1 MIAIL
6 DYGAGNLFNA
16 QKAVQALGYDSV
28 VTDDE
33 QTIRSA
39 QKLILPGVGAFP
51 DAMQNLRS
59 RGLHELICQQVQQGK
74 YLLGICLGMQLLFDH
89 SDEMGGDDG
98 LGLIAGK
105 VRKIQTSY
113 KIPHMGWNQL
123 TYHTP
128 HAVFNGIPQG
138 ESVYFV
144 HSFCADVAD
153 EQDLIASTW
162 YGERITAAVARD
174 NVIGMQYH
182 PEKSS
187 RIGMHML
194 KNFIEL
200 K

>member
-28 VTDDE
+28 ITEDAA
-33 QTIRSA
+33 TIRSA
-39 QKLILPGVGAFP
+39 EKLILPGVGAFP
-51 DAMQNLRS
+51 DAMENLRQ
-59 RGLHELICQQVQQGK
+59 RELDELVCQQVQEGK

-89 SDEMGGDDG
+89 SDEMGGDNG
-98 LGLIAGK
+98 LGLIPGN
-105 VRKIQTSY
+105 VRKIHTNY

-128 HAVFNGIPQG
+128 HAVFNGIPEG

-144 HSFCADVAD
+144 HSFCADVKD
-153 EQDLIASTW
+153 EADLIASTW
-162 YGERITAAVARD
+162 YGERITAAVARG

-187 RIGMHML
+187 RIGMQML

>member
-16 QKAVQALGYDSV
+16 QKAVQALGYDSII
-28 VTDDE
+28 TDDAA
-33 QTIRSA
+33 TIRNA
-39 QKLILPGVGAFP
+39 EKLILPGVGAFP
-51 DAMQNLRS
+51 DAMQNLRQ
-59 RGLHELICQQVQQGK
+59 RGLDMLIRQQMQEGK

-89 SDEMGGDDG
+89 SDEMGGDHG
-98 LGLIAGK
+98 LGLIPGK
-105 VRKIQTSY
+105 VRKICTSY

-128 HAVFNGIPQG
+128 HAVFNGIPEG

-144 HSFCADVAD
+144 HSFCADVENEA
-153 EQDLIASTW
+153 DLIASTW
-162 YGERITAAVARD
+162 YGERITAAVARE

-187 RIGMHML
+187 RIGMQML